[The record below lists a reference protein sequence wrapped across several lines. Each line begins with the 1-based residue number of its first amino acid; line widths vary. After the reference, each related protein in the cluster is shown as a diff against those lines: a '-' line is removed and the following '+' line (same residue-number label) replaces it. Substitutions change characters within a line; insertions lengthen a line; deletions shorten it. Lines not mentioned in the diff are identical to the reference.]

1 MSTDPAPA
9 GTAPAG
15 AVIVFDG
22 VCLLCSRS
30 VRFVL
35 RHDRAGRF
43 RFATQQGATGQ
54 MLLRRH
60 GLDPADPPSFLLIED
75 GRGHVDSDAL
85 LRVLSGLGGVWRLG
99 ALLRVIPRPLRDA
112 AYRYVARNRLRWF
125 GRAEQ
130 CLLPTPETRARFLP

>member
-1 MSTDPAPA
+1 MSTDPDPA
-9 GTAPAG
+9 EAARGGP
-15 AVIVFDG
+15 VIVFDG

-54 MLLRRH
+54 ALLRRH
-60 GLDPADPPSFLLIED
+60 GLDPGDPPSFLLVED
-75 GRGHVDSDAL
+75 GRGHVDSDAV
-85 LRVLSGLGGVWRLG
+85 LRVLSGLGGIWRLG
-99 ALLRVIPRPLRDA
+99 ALLRAIPRPLRDA
-112 AYRYVARNRLRWF
+112 AYRQVARNRLRWF